1 MPKHGGN
8 IYQNPECSAE
18 WLDFSA
24 NINPFGVPETVQHAV
39 QRAVGALVHYP
50 DPAQQKLRQALAEFH
65 GRLPAEIVCGNGGA
79 DVIFRIAH
87 ALKPQHAL
95 LPVPAFQSTKRHSTK
110 PAAT

>member
-24 NINPFGVPETVQHAV
+24 NINPFGVPETVQHAI
-39 QRAVGALVHYP
+39 QRAVAALVHYP

-65 GRLPAEIVCGNGGA
+65 GRLPAEIVCGDTLEYA
-79 DVIFRIAH
+79 VSVSDH
-87 ALKPQHAL
+87 AY
-95 LPVPAFQSTKRHSTK
+95 PAGRT
-110 PAAT
+110 AAGKL

>member
-24 NINPFGVPETVQHAV
+24 NINPFGVPEIVQHAI
-39 QRAVGALVHYP
+39 QRAVAALVHYP

-65 GRLPAEIVCGNGGA
+65 GRL
-79 DVIFRIAH
+79 RR
-87 ALKPQHAL
+87 K
-95 LPVPAFQSTKRHSTK
+95 SS
-110 PAAT
+110 AAMAVLM